1 VMLLL
6 LPNQPDEV
14 TVITFKGKPAV
25 NFDPWFA
32 AQRIY
37 NEGGGLEDNPYPA
50 DSLAYEKYRW
60 EMHRLQLQEL
70 HDMLEGFK

>member
-1 VMLLL
+1 MVLLP

-50 DSLAYEKYRW
+50 DSLAFEKFRW
-60 EMHRLQLQEL
+60 EMHRLQLEEL
-70 HDMLEGFK
+70 RLMLENF